1 MCNSIH
7 SSIYFPLNLMNKLP
21 LENSY
26 LVKMLLI
33 LSCLIY
39 RYLLLLYLSPFC
51 YLFTCISSLFS
62 CSLWCLILIFSCI
75 NILYSFVLYLFVD
88 QYIPFANFYIDLY
101 CEFIVSRI
109 LRNSFFILLFF
120 LHTLSTHSWAIVC
133 SLYYS
138 GTEWKPQFKVHTTTF
153 LPVATPNIVSQ
164 LIDKFKEFA
173 ANVYINRNNN
183 DNNGFL

>member
-1 MCNSIH
+1 MSH
-7 SSIYFPLNLMNKLP
+7 LPVLVASLPSSFLL
-21 LENSY
+21 SFY
-26 LVKMLLI
+26 LYILLI
-33 LSCLIY
+33 FMLCMFFPY
-39 RYLLLLYLSPFC
+39 
-51 YLFTCISSLFS
+51 
-62 CSLWCLILIFSCI
+62 LIFGCTI
-75 NILYSFVLYLFVD
+75 VLYSFVLYLFVD
-88 QYIPFANFYIDLY
+88 QYIPFAHFYIDLY

-138 GTEWKPQFKVHTTTF
+138 GTEWKPLFKVHTTTF